1 MYGSSRQ
8 RRRGQSAD
16 YWPGFVD
23 LLSTLLL
30 VMIFLLVVYMLAQY
44 FLQRT
49 LSEETDRLD
58 DLSIQISSLADMLSL
73 EQQANAELRLNIAQL
88 SSQLQASLSDRD
100 RLSGQLSLVSEE
112 RDTLRLRLR
121 EMTGEGQT
129 AMAEAAMASQAET
142 EAALRAEAG
151 EEKIKVLLADI
162 ERLRRDIDALQA
174 VRADLE
180 LKVVTLVAALV
191 ESREELAVSEDEL
204 DKKQITLDENQA
216 ALALMQIALDKN
228 RDELDKNQDALKKNQ
243 IVLDEEMAALAL
255 LRIAFNKSQD
265 ELGKHQAEL
274 DKSQNELS
282 MSRAELD
289 ASRQEILRMV
299 AALTAL
305 RDTAAEL
312 EARLS
317 DEQERTAL
325 SQRTLE
331 EREIRLAEVQALHLA
346 SQSSLT
352 DSESALS
359 ENRRLSARQRDQIG
373 LLNQQ
378 IAALRTQLARIEQ
391 ALEIS
396 ERKSEEQQVTIVNL
410 GQRLNQA
417 LAAKVEELAA
427 YRSEFFGRLR
437 QVLSDRRDF
446 TIIGDRFVFQSEVL
460 FASASDELGD
470 AGQDR
475 LATFAGI
482 LKEVM
487 VRIPTDL
494 PWILQVDG
502 HTDSRPIQ
510 TARFPS
516 NWELSSARAISVVNF
531 LIDRGIPPQHLS
543 ATGYGEFQPIDTRED
558 EIGYRRNRRI
568 ELKLTQR

>member
-1 MYGSSRQ
+1 MYAASRL
-8 RRRGQSAD
+8 RRRGRSAD

-49 LSEETDRLD
+49 LSKETDRLGE
-58 DLSIQISSLADMLSL
+58 LSAQISSLADMLSL
-73 EQQANAELRLNIAQL
+73 EQQANAELRINIAQL
-88 SSQLQASLSDRD
+88 SSQLQASLSERD
-100 RLSGQLSLVSEE
+100 RLSGALTVVGDE

-129 AMAEAAMASQAET
+129 AMAEAAMASQAEM

-151 EEKIKVLLADI
+151 EEKIKVLLADL

-174 VRADLE
+174 LRTDLE
-180 LKVVTLVAALV
+180 LKVVTLAAALT
-191 ESREELAVSEDEL
+191 ESRDELAGSRDEL
-204 DKKQITLDENQA
+204 DKRQIELDERQA
-216 ALALMQIALDKN
+216 TLALMQIALDRN
-228 RDELDKNQDALKKNQ
+228 RDELDTSRN
-243 IVLDEEMAALAL
+243 
-255 LRIAFNKSQD
+255 
-265 ELGKHQAEL
+265 ELG
-274 DKSQNELS
+274 

-289 ASRQEILRMV
+289 ASREEIQRVL
-299 AALTAL
+299 ATLTAL
-305 RDTAAEL
+305 RNTTAEL

-317 DEQERTAL
+317 DERERTAL
-325 SQRTLE
+325 AQRTLE
-331 EREIRLAEVQALHLA
+331 QRELRLAEVQALHIA
-346 SQSSLT
+346 AQSSLT

-396 ERKSEEQQVTIVNL
+396 ERKSEEQQVTIANL

-437 QVLSDRRDF
+437 QVLRDRRDF

-460 FASASDELGD
+460 FASASDEMGVE
-470 AGQDR
+470 GQDR
-475 LATFAGI
+475 LAKFAGI
-482 LKEVM
+482 LKDVM

-502 HTDSRPIQ
+502 HTDNRPIQ

-531 LIDRGIPPQHLS
+531 LIDRGIPPEHLS
-543 ATGYGEFQPIDTRED
+543 ATGYGEFQPLDTRDD

>member
-1 MYGSSRQ
+1 MYAASRL
-8 RRRGQSAD
+8 RRRGQSAH

-49 LSEETDRLD
+49 LSGQTDELGELRA
-58 DLSIQISSLADMLSL
+58 QISSLAEMLSL
-73 EQQANAELRLNIAQL
+73 EQQANIDLRSNIAQL
-88 SSQLQASLSDRD
+88 SSQLQASLSERD
-100 RLSGQLSLVSEE
+100 RLGGLLSAANEE

-121 EMTGEGQT
+121 DMTGEGQT
-129 AMAEAAMASQAET
+129 AFAEAAQAKQAEA

-151 EEKIKVLLADI
+151 EEKIRVLLADL
-162 ERLRRDIDALQA
+162 ERLRRDIDALRA

-180 LKVVTLVAALV
+180 TKVTILAAALV
-191 ESREELAVSEDEL
+191 ESRDELVDSQDEL
-204 DKKQITLDENQA
+204 DKRQLALDERQA
-216 ALALMQIALDKN
+216 ELALMQLALDRN
-228 RDELDKNQDALKKNQ
+228 RDD
-243 IVLDEEMAALAL
+243 LAQ
-255 LRIAFNKSQD
+255 S
-265 ELGKHQAEL
+265 QAEL
-274 DKSQNELS
+274 DKSREELGLS
-282 MSRAELD
+282 QAEIDERRAEIARL
-289 ASRQEILRMV
+289 V
-299 AALTAL
+299 AALSAL
-305 RDTAAEL
+305 RDTTAEL
-312 EARLS
+312 EERLAG
-317 DEQERTAL
+317 ERERTAL
-325 SQRTLE
+325 TQRSLE

-346 SQSSLT
+346 AQDMLA
-352 DSESALS
+352 DRDSALD
-359 ENRRLSARQRDQIG
+359 ENRKLSARQRDQIA

-378 IAALRTQLARIEQ
+378 ISALRTQLARIEQ

-396 ERKSEEQQVTIVNL
+396 ERKSEEQQVTIANL

-460 FASASDELGD
+460 FASASDELGQ
-470 AGQDR
+470 AGQGR
-475 LATFAGI
+475 LATFATI
-482 LKEVM
+482 LKDVM
-487 VRIPTDL
+487 TKIPSDL

-531 LIDRGIPPQHLS
+531 LIDRGIPPEHLS